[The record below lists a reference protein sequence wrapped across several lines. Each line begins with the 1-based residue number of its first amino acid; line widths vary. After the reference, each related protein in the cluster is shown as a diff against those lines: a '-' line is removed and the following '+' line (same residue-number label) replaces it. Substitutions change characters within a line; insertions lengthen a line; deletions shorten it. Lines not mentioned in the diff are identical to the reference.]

1 MQDFY
6 NGGNTNN
13 SFNGDFILNPN
24 AKHNKY
30 NCSVDGPT
38 EIRVVPSFTNG
49 KPDPLIIPGSE
60 PGAGGISDAICKVG
74 VVAFWGKNKYHMI
87 DPAPPANERR
97 GPLSYFYQYIVN
109 YVKNNPRT
117 CPPDWRRWQG
127 MREDGDYQTPKRII
141 SPPSAALMVQGLL
154 FKHKGEV
161 ILDRN
166 NKPTCR
172 WPVVVVIKPSGA
184 KTLIDQL
191 YEPADVNA
199 PWSEQNNKLGNM
211 TDLQMGRTL
220 IISPYP
226 HMQNNVQQTWYRC
239 DLGENIPLSEDDAKR
254 VWVPWKDLLNFSM
267 TIGECMEKLAETF
280 DATSVVNVFESS
292 TTYAQLI
299 PDSVRAAKA
308 REEGI
313 NVYHSN
319 PEPVMPQQGPAPV
332 PQYIGGNNMPQMP
345 QVPQATQMPQMPQ
358 VPQVPQM
365 PQVPQVPANNVTES
379 KPTMESVFP
388 AHRAPI
394 SLASMGTPNDD
405 SDPSDEEGYDEQ
417 LFPNM
422 PKASAPTTGVDRLAA
437 LRNRIQKQD

>member
-1 MQDFY
+1 
-6 NGGNTNN
+6 
-13 SFNGDFILNPN
+13 
-24 AKHNKY
+24 
-30 NCSVDGPT
+30 
-38 EIRVVPSFTNG
+38 
-49 KPDPLIIPGSE
+49 
-60 PGAGGISDAICKVG
+60 
-74 VVAFWGKNKYHMI
+74 
-87 DPAPPANERR
+87 
-97 GPLSYFYQYIVN
+97 
-109 YVKNNPRT
+109 
-117 CPPDWRRWQG
+117 
-127 MREDGDYQTPKRII
+127 
-141 SPPSAALMVQGLL
+141 
-154 FKHKGEV
+154 
-161 ILDRN
+161 
-166 NKPTCR
+166 
-172 WPVVVVIKPSGA
+172 
-184 KTLIDQL
+184 
-191 YEPADVNA
+191 
-199 PWSEQNNKLGNM
+199 M

-280 DATSVVNVFESS
+280 DATSVVSVFESS